1 MVNYYV
7 KRVAHAFMVL
17 LTTLTVSFALFRMLP
32 FGPYEIMKLQI
43 QNQMAQSGETMDAQ
57 TRERI
62 NARIEAFTNIDPDQ
76 TMVEAYFDYLFNIIV
91 YQDFGKSI
99 THNEAVWPLM
109 LERMQWTLFY
119 GTYGFALGVSTALIL
134 GAVMAYNEGS
144 RFDQVLTYF
153 TVTNETI
160 PGYIAAIILL
170 IVFGLQLGWLPTG
183 AREAP
188 GTVPGLNIP
197 YMIGI
202 VQHATLISM
211 AGFVAGFGGGLDYRG
226 NCIREL
232 GKDYIRVAHLR
243 GLSDTRI
250 AIRYVGRNSLL
261 PIYTG
266 LLLGIA
272 GLLGGSVILEWIF
285 NYPAMGDLLLKSLFS
300 RDYPLLMGS
309 LVLFTGVTLTGL
321 LVADLTY
328 GIIDPRVQGGA
339 ERESF

>member
-7 KRVAHAFMVL
+7 KRIAHAFLVL
-17 LTTLTVSFALFRMLP
+17 LTTLTVSFSLFRLLP

-43 QNQMAQSGETMDAQ
+43 QSQMAQQGEAMNEQ
-57 TRERI
+57 MRERI
-62 NARIEAFTNIDPDQ
+62 NDRIEAFTNINPDQ
-76 TMVEAYFDYLFNIIV
+76 TIPEAYADYLSDIIIH
-91 YQDFGKSI
+91 QDFGKSI
-99 THNEAVWPLM
+99 THNQEVWGLM
-109 LERMQWTLFY
+109 LERMQWTIFY
-119 GTYGFALGVSTALIL
+119 GTYGFALGVSAALIL

-144 RFDQVLTYF
+144 RFDQILTYF
-153 TVTNETI
+153 TVANETV
-160 PGYIAAIILL
+160 PGYIAGIFLL

-188 GTVPGLNIP
+188 GTVPGLNLP

-202 VQHATLISM
+202 VKHATLISL

-232 GKDYIRVAHLR
+232 GKDYIRVARLR
-243 GLSDTRI
+243 GLSDSRI

-272 GLLGGSVILEWIF
+272 GLLGGSVILEFIF
-285 NYPAMGDLLLKSLFS
+285 NYPGMGDLLLGSLLA

-309 LVLFTGVTLTGL
+309 LILFTGVTVTGL

-339 ERESF
+339 DRESF